1 MEKLPKT
8 VVTQMARKAGIKTV
22 SDDTESII
30 IDIVNDTLT
39 DVLRHSI
46 IASEEVDSKILSKKN
61 IIDGM
66 SLMDINITAYDK

>member
-8 VVTQMARKAGIKTV
+8 VVTKMARKAGIKTI

-30 IDIVNDTLT
+30 IDIVNNTLS
-39 DVLRHSI
+39 DVLKHSI

-66 SLMDINITAYDK
+66 SLMNINVTTYNK